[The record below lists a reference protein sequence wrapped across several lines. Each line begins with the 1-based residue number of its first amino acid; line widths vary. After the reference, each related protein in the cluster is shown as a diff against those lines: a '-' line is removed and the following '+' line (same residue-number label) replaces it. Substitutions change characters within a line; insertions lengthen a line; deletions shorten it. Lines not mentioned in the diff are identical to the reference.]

1 MKVKLITLD
10 ILIAVFIIVISF
22 SLESYIIPK
31 LDILLITAIA
41 FLAGAILVTYSDFTK
56 KISRRKWTTKE
67 FQEYICSFTTTE
79 KERNILICLAFGYFD
94 KHEISEI
101 IHTLYEKRG
110 FHDRIVR
117 SMQDKNVYRLLQ
129 HRSILKD
136 FVTGMSTK
144 NIDDVIL
151 SLKTYV
157 ILYSLH
163 RDALFYLIMGYRE
176 RLEKEFGSQKTLEL
190 LINLVR
196 VLGETDFKKDEELIR
211 TEIVKRF
218 NTHIEILEKN
228 QKEKVV

>member
-1 MKVKLITLD
+1 MKIKLIILD

-67 FQEYICSFTTTE
+67 FQEYVCSFTTTE
-79 KERNILICLAFGYFD
+79 KERSILVCLAFGYFD

-129 HRSILKD
+129 RRSMIKD
-136 FVTGMSTK
+136 FVIGMSTK
-144 NIDDVIL
+144 NIGDVIL

-157 ILYSLH
+157 ILHSLH
-163 RDALFYLIMGYRE
+163 HDALTHLITSYRE
-176 RLEKEFGSQKTLEL
+176 SLEKQLGREKTLEL
-190 LINLVR
+190 LINLGR
-196 VLGETDFKKDEELIR
+196 ALGETDFKKDEELIR
-211 TEIVKRF
+211 TEIVKRI
-218 NTHIEILEKN
+218 NVHIKILERK
-228 QKEKVV
+228 KEKVA